1 MLTKIANIA
10 KWIGGVIGAGMA
22 VVGVYTLIFGL
33 GAKSAIEANNDTEFK
48 TKTIT
53 TLNKLVQSDSLK
65 NIKLDEVIE
74 NQYTQQ
80 QSLKA
85 LNSSYVNLLK
95 GSGKVDEL
103 IKYLESTQFEL
114 KKKNGSGEL
123 LIPFSTIN

>member
-1 MLTKIANIA
+1 MLTKILNIS

-33 GAKSAIEANNDTEFK
+33 GAKSAIEASNDTEFK

-53 TLNKLVQSDSLK
+53 TLNQLVRSDSVK
-65 NIKLDEVIE
+65 NLKLDAVIDL
-74 NQYTQQ
+74 QYQQ
-80 QSLKA
+80 QYALKA

-114 KKKNGSGEL
+114 KKKSGQ
-123 LIPFSTIN
+123 